1 MYVSGG
7 RGQEGS
13 SLIIII
19 IIIRTALFPLLLCLL
34 LPHGTILA
42 PALGRQY
49 CPTLYVHL
57 YNTSPDA
64 CPPFPTPN
72 ISPQVFTQTPRFLAA
87 ASPETRPI
95 PIQTQAQHNTMPR
108 SLLAPCLALLLLLL
122 LPYHAEGRACQVRN
136 YAGRPVNFYWM
147 DVTNWGNY
155 ISQTKVP
162 LPHATSSPLKTY
174 ETHRFFAAFADEA
187 AEVPSWDPDSIPFNA
202 QFVHRGFDQVVTALL
217 NEEGQLY
224 LDDWDIHEGEMTRL
238 AQAISTCN
246 ETTSISEDEHAACVL
261 AQAGVLVQSLERERD
276 DIEALV
282 SRMETRLDGAF
293 CTGTGRF
300 QTSAVRT
307 FEWEGRQV
315 DVLAETDNLT
325 VFHFP
330 AFLDASA
337 TETLLLS
344 APANGTRHVDIQP
357 NPKLSFDASL
367 AARQDWAQGFVNAQ
381 LGEEGGVAGGKEGGE
396 EALHIFRYNKKEF
409 HSPPCDGL
417 CQSLPLHPSEYAAT
431 LLLYPQRPNQKAKD
445 MAAWLFTTEEEG
457 THVGFTSQGDD
468 AILFLYKK
476 QEVGYV
482 PALLPQLIPCPGT
495 AEEMFVAS
503 RWIRRAGEDGEE
515 GGFGDEL

>member
-1 MYVSGG
+1 MS
-7 RGQEGS
+7 
-13 SLIIII
+13 
-19 IIIRTALFPLLLCLL
+19 
-34 LPHGTILA
+34 
-42 PALGRQY
+42 
-49 CPTLYVHL
+49 TL
-57 YNTSPDA
+57 
-64 CPPFPTPN
+64 PTPN
-72 ISPQVFTQTPRFLAA
+72 LSPQVFQETPHRRRLARDEA
-87 ASPETRPI
+87 HSHSNASP
-95 PIQTQAQHNTMPR
+95 AHNTMPR
-108 SLLAPCLALLLLLL
+108 SLFTPCLALLLVFL
-122 LPYHAEGRACQVRN
+122 LPYHVEGRACQVRN

-187 AEVPSWDPDSIPFNA
+187 AEVPSWDPDSIPLNA

-246 ETTSISEDEHAACVL
+246 QTTSTSEDEHAACVL

-300 QTSAVRT
+300 QTSAKRT
-307 FEWEGRQV
+307 FEWEGHQV
-315 DVLAETDNLT
+315 DVLAETDNLV

-344 APANGTRHVDIQP
+344 APGNGTRHVDTKP

-367 AARQDWAQGFVNAQ
+367 AVRQDWAQGFVNAQ
-381 LGEEGGVAGGKEGGE
+381 LGGGEREGGREGGGRRGLAHLQVQQKGIPLPSLRWSLSRPAVASE
-396 EALHIFRYNKKEF
+396 RVRSY
-409 HSPPCDGL
+409 PP
-417 CQSLPLHPSEYAAT
+417 P
-431 LLLYPQRPNQKAKD
+431 
-445 MAAWLFTTEEEG
+445 
-457 THVGFTSQGDD
+457 
-468 AILFLYKK
+468 
-476 QEVGYV
+476 V
-482 PALLPQLIPCPGT
+482 PAPSQPESQRHGSVAIHDRGGRDPGRVH
-495 AEEMFVAS
+495 FS
-503 RWIRRAGEDGEE
+503 RRRCCA
-515 GGFGDEL
+515 FPL